1 MPRKATL
8 SILGMYQY
16 DPTIFD
22 EMLLPEGMD
31 RDTIVNNILMECA
44 ELESLFP
51 NPNFLKTA
59 IGLWSKKEMY
69 TWQRVWNASQLE
81 YNPIW
86 NKDGTI
92 TDTETRDITNTRN
105 LASSGSTSST
115 EQVSAFNESTF
126 QNKSQVS
133 GTASGSDT
141 GTVRDAGTISHTIRE
156 TGNIGVTT
164 SQQMLKEE
172 YEVSQMNPYSMI
184 VDSFKNR
191 FCLLVY

>member
-22 EMLLPEGMD
+22 EMVLPDEMD

-69 TWQRVWNASQLE
+69 TWQRVWNVSQME

-115 EQVSAFNESTF
+115 EQVSAFNETTF

-164 SQQMLKEE
+164 SQSMVMEE
-172 YEVSQMNPYSMI
+172 YAVAQINPYSMI